1 MTSPAVFLDRDGV
14 LTVLIPDKSAGT
26 LESPLRPEDVELLPG
41 VAKAAR
47 ALARAGFVL
56 VGVTNQPAAA
66 KRAVTVDVLE
76 AVQTRVAELLA
87 AQGVEFDAWRI
98 CLHHP
103 RGTDPVLGRACEC
116 RKPAPGMLLSAAEEL
131 DIDLAGSWMIGD
143 TDADVL
149 AGRAAGCKTLLIE
162 NAQSAHKRSG
172 FVAPDR
178 RARDLVH
185 AVSVLLNGAGDC

>member
-1 MTSPAVFLDRDGV
+1 VTPAVYIDRDGV
-14 LTVLIPDKSAGT
+14 LTVLVPDESTGM
-26 LESPLRPEDVELLPG
+26 LESPLHPEDVELLPG
-41 VAKAAR
+41 VAQAAR

-66 KRAVTVDVLE
+66 KQTVTVDVLE
-76 AVQTRVAELLA
+76 TVQTRVVELLA

-103 RGTDPVLGRACEC
+103 QGTDPVFGRACEC

-131 DIDLAGSWMIGD
+131 GIDLAGSWMVGD

-172 FVAPDR
+172 SVVPDRCAPD
-178 RARDLVH
+178 LVQ
-185 AVSVLLNGAGDC
+185 AVSVLLNG

>member
-1 MTSPAVFLDRDGV
+1 MTPAVYLDRDGV
-14 LTVLIPDKSAGT
+14 LTVLVPDESTGM
-26 LESPLRPEDVELLPG
+26 LESPLHPEDVELLPR
-41 VAKAAR
+41 VAQAAR

-66 KRAVTVDVLE
+66 KQTVTVDVLE
-76 AVQTRVAELLA
+76 TVQTRVVELLA

-103 RGTDPVLGRACEC
+103 QGTDPVFGRACEC

-131 DIDLAGSWMIGD
+131 GIDLAGSWMVGD

-172 FVAPDR
+172 SVAPDR
-178 RARDLVH
+178 CAPDLVQ
-185 AVSVLLNGAGDC
+185 AVSVLLNG

>member
-1 MTSPAVFLDRDGV
+1 
-14 LTVLIPDKSAGT
+14 
-26 LESPLRPEDVELLPG
+26 
-41 VAKAAR
+41 
-47 ALARAGFVL
+47 
-56 VGVTNQPAAA
+56 
-66 KRAVTVDVLE
+66 
-76 AVQTRVAELLA
+76 
-87 AQGVEFDAWRI
+87 
-98 CLHHP
+98 
-103 RGTDPVLGRACEC
+103 
-116 RKPAPGMLLSAAEEL
+116 MLLSAAEEL

>member
-1 MTSPAVFLDRDGV
+1 VTPAVYLDRDGV
-14 LTVLIPDKSAGT
+14 LTVLVPDESTGM
-26 LESPLRPEDVELLPG
+26 LESPLHPEDVELLPR
-41 VAKAAR
+41 VAQAAR

-66 KRAVTVDVLE
+66 KQTVTVDVLE
-76 AVQTRVAELLA
+76 TVQTRVVELLA

-103 RGTDPVLGRACEC
+103 QGTDPVFGRACEC

-131 DIDLAGSWMIGD
+131 GIDLAGSWMVGD

-172 FVAPDR
+172 SVAPDR
-178 RARDLVH
+178 CAPDLVQ
-185 AVSVLLNGAGDC
+185 AVSVLLNG

>member
-1 MTSPAVFLDRDGV
+1 MTPAVYIDRDGV
-14 LTVLIPDKSAGT
+14 LTVLVPDESTGM
-26 LESPLRPEDVELLPG
+26 LESPLHPEDVELLPG
-41 VAKAAR
+41 VAQAAR

-66 KRAVTVDVLE
+66 KQTVTVDVLE
-76 AVQTRVAELLA
+76 TVQTRVVELLA

-103 RGTDPVLGRACEC
+103 QGTDPVFGRACEC

-131 DIDLAGSWMIGD
+131 GIDLAGSWMVGD

-172 FVAPDR
+172 SVVPDRCAPD
-178 RARDLVH
+178 LVQ
-185 AVSVLLNGAGDC
+185 AVSVLLNG

>member
-1 MTSPAVFLDRDGV
+1 MTPAVYIDRDGV
-14 LTVLIPDKSAGT
+14 LTVLVPDESTGM
-26 LESPLRPEDVELLPG
+26 LESPLHPEDVELLPG
-41 VAKAAR
+41 VAQAAR

-66 KRAVTVDVLE
+66 KQTVTVDVLE
-76 AVQTRVAELLA
+76 TVQMRVVELLA

-103 RGTDPVLGRACEC
+103 QGTDPVFGRACEC

-131 DIDLAGSWMIGD
+131 GIDLAGSWMVGD

-172 FVAPDR
+172 SVVPDRCAPD
-178 RARDLVH
+178 LVQ
-185 AVSVLLNGAGDC
+185 AVSVLLNG

>member
-1 MTSPAVFLDRDGV
+1 VTPAVYIDRDGV
-14 LTVLIPDKSAGT
+14 LTVLVPDESTGM
-26 LESPLRPEDVELLPG
+26 LESPLHPEDVELLPG
-41 VAKAAR
+41 VAQAAR

-66 KRAVTVDVLE
+66 KQTVTVDVLE
-76 AVQTRVAELLA
+76 TVQMRVVELLA

-103 RGTDPVLGRACEC
+103 QGTDPVFGRACEC

-131 DIDLAGSWMIGD
+131 GIDLAGSWMVGD

-172 FVAPDR
+172 SVVPDRCAPD
-178 RARDLVH
+178 LVQ
-185 AVSVLLNGAGDC
+185 AVSVLLNG

>member
-1 MTSPAVFLDRDGV
+1 VTPAVYLDRDGV
-14 LTVLIPDKSAGT
+14 LTVLVPDESTGM
-26 LESPLRPEDVELLPG
+26 LESPLHPEDVELLPR
-41 VAKAAR
+41 VAQAAR

-66 KRAVTVDVLE
+66 KQTVTVDVLE
-76 AVQTRVAELLA
+76 TVQTRVVELLA

-103 RGTDPVLGRACEC
+103 QGTDPVFGRACEC

-131 DIDLAGSWMIGD
+131 GIDLAGSWMVGD

-162 NAQSAHKRSG
+162 NAQSVHKRSG
-172 FVAPDR
+172 SVAPDR
-178 RARDLVH
+178 CAPDLVQ
-185 AVSVLLNGAGDC
+185 AVSVLLNG

>member
-1 MTSPAVFLDRDGV
+1 VTPAVYIDRDGV
-14 LTVLIPDKSAGT
+14 LTVLVPDESTGM
-26 LESPLRPEDVELLPG
+26 LESPLHPEDVELLPG
-41 VAKAAR
+41 VAQAAR

-66 KRAVTVDVLE
+66 KQTVTVDVLE
-76 AVQTRVAELLA
+76 TVQTRVVELLA

-103 RGTDPVLGRACEC
+103 QGTDPVFGRACEC

-131 DIDLAGSWMIGD
+131 GIDLAGSWMVGD

-172 FVAPDR
+172 SVTPDRCAPD
-178 RARDLVH
+178 LVQ
-185 AVSVLLNGAGDC
+185 AVSVLLNG

>member
-1 MTSPAVFLDRDGV
+1 MTPAVYLDRDGV
-14 LTVLIPDKSAGT
+14 LTVLVPDESTGV
-26 LESPLRPEDVELLPG
+26 LESPLHPEDVVLLPG
-41 VAKAAR
+41 VAQAAR

-66 KRAVTVDVLE
+66 KQTVSVDVLE
-76 AVQTRVAELLA
+76 TVQTRVVELLA

-103 RGTDPVLGRACEC
+103 QGTDPVFGRACEC

-131 DIDLAGSWMIGD
+131 GIDLAGSWMVGD

-149 AGRAAGCKTLLIE
+149 AGQAAGCKTLLIE

-172 FVAPDR
+172 SVAPDR
-178 RARDLVH
+178 RARDLPQ
-185 AVSVLLNGAGDC
+185 AVSVLLNG

>member
-1 MTSPAVFLDRDGV
+1 VTPAVYIDRDGV
-14 LTVLIPDKSAGT
+14 LTALVPDESTGL
-26 LESPLRPEDVELLPG
+26 LESPLHPEDVELIPG
-41 VAKAAR
+41 VAQAAR

-66 KRAVTVDVLE
+66 KQTVTVDVLE
-76 AVQTRVAELLA
+76 TVQTRVVELLA
-87 AQGVEFDAWRI
+87 AQGVEFDTWRI

-103 RGTDPVLGRACEC
+103 QGTDPVFGRACEC

-131 DIDLAGSWMIGD
+131 GIDLAGSWMVGD

-172 FVAPDR
+172 SVTPDRCAPD
-178 RARDLVH
+178 LVQ
-185 AVSVLLNGAGDC
+185 AVSVLLNG

>member
-1 MTSPAVFLDRDGV
+1 M
-14 LTVLIPDKSAGT
+14 
-26 LESPLRPEDVELLPG
+26 
-41 VAKAAR
+41 
-47 ALARAGFVL
+47 L

-76 AVQTRVAELLA
+76 AVQTRVVELPA
-87 AQGVEFDAWRI
+87 AQGVEFNTWRI

-103 RGTDPVLGRACEC
+103 RGTDPALGRVCEC

-185 AVSVLLNGAGDC
+185 AVSVLLSGAGDC

>member
-1 MTSPAVFLDRDGV
+1 MTPAVYIDRDGV
-14 LTVLIPDKSAGT
+14 LTALVPDESTGM
-26 LESPLRPEDVELLPG
+26 LESPLHPEDVELLPG
-41 VAKAAR
+41 VAQAAR

-66 KRAVTVDVLE
+66 KQTVTVDVLE
-76 AVQTRVAELLA
+76 TVQTRVVELFA

-103 RGTDPVLGRACEC
+103 QGTDPVFGRACEC

-131 DIDLAGSWMIGD
+131 GIDLAGSWMVGD

-172 FVAPDR
+172 SVAPDR
-178 RARDLVH
+178 CAPDLVQ
-185 AVSVLLNGAGDC
+185 AVSVLLNG

>member
-1 MTSPAVFLDRDGV
+1 MTPAVYIDRDGV
-14 LTVLIPDKSAGT
+14 LTVLVPDESTGM
-26 LESPLRPEDVELLPG
+26 LESPLHPEDVELLPG
-41 VAKAAR
+41 VAQAAR

-66 KRAVTVDVLE
+66 KQTVTVDVLE
-76 AVQTRVAELLA
+76 TVQTRVVELLA

-103 RGTDPVLGRACEC
+103 QGTDPVFGRACEC

-131 DIDLAGSWMIGD
+131 GIDLAGSWMVGD

-172 FVAPDR
+172 SVTPDRCAPD
-178 RARDLVH
+178 LVQ
-185 AVSVLLNGAGDC
+185 AVSVLLNG